1 MDYKSNG
8 SGFLP
13 LARHQGVSKSINI
26 LSPTSRNTN
35 NFNSFQNN
43 KTHQKS
49 TKYASLRIPAQNID
63 NFRNKFNNT
72 MQSNYGTAS
81 NDLSYPVLPI
91 LSNAKKAPVKKN
103 HGERG

>member
-13 LARHQGVSKSINI
+13 LAGHQGVSKSINI

-43 KTHQKS
+43 KTH
-49 TKYASLRIPAQNID
+49 
-63 NFRNKFNNT
+63 
-72 MQSNYGTAS
+72 
-81 NDLSYPVLPI
+81 
-91 LSNAKKAPVKKN
+91 
-103 HGERG
+103 